1 MLNVIAACRIN
12 AYCGKKPTI
21 FSVPRLPSCSLG
33 KKGASNADLES
44 PFFSRNVLSLLSIVT
59 SSLIILVAIPFTWSS
74 GKKLLIPREQ
84 VRNPF
89 SFFGDDTDTDTN
101 LCDPFAVC
109 RVLCFYIF
117 EDSKISLPPPSPSQP
132 APCFCW
138 SSSSLFSPPLSATC
152 FGTQRLPSPP
162 SPPGRFVPGRT
173 SPVRQTYCIHFNHTI
188 YSGLQCLSFSC

>member
-12 AYCGKKPTI
+12 ACCGKKPTI

-33 KKGASNADLES
+33 KKGASSADLES
-44 PFFSRNVLSLLSIVT
+44 PFFSRNVLSLPSIVT

-109 RVLCFYIF
+109 GVLCFYIF

-132 APCFCW
+132 APCFCKIDLRDSINKKTETALAKTRTAW
-138 SSSSLFSPPLSATC
+138 MMMNLTLPVKPPQPKPKPKLQFQLKLSKEWPSSSRS
-152 FGTQRLPSPP
+152 
-162 SPPGRFVPGRT
+162 
-173 SPVRQTYCIHFNHTI
+173 
-188 YSGLQCLSFSC
+188 

>member
-12 AYCGKKPTI
+12 ACCGKKPTI

-33 KKGASNADLES
+33 KKDASSADLES

-89 SFFGDDTDTDTN
+89 SFFRDDTNTDTN
-101 LCDPFAVC
+101 LYNPFAVC

-117 EDSKISLPPPSPSQP
+117 EDSKISLPPPLSVTASAMFLLVLLLALLSAAIGNVLRHPT
-132 APCFCW
+132 
-138 SSSSLFSPPLSATC
+138 PPLASLAPREVCPWPDFTCASNLLHTFQPYNLQWSAMSK
-152 FGTQRLPSPP
+152 F
-162 SPPGRFVPGRT
+162 
-173 SPVRQTYCIHFNHTI
+173 
-188 YSGLQCLSFSC
+188 